1 MDHSEIDYGPFEK
14 NFYVEHEDIAKL
26 QPNEVDELRKKLGIR
41 VIFCFLSFEELY
53 IQCTY
58 NTGACIIF
66 FVSNESS

>member
-41 VIFCFLSFEELY
+41 VIFCFPTFDEL
-53 IQCTY
+53 
-58 NTGACIIF
+58 
-66 FVSNESS
+66 